1 MPRDVDSDAR
11 IPDAAEYRGPT
22 ERTLEFEDVSGG
34 EQIGS
39 GGFADASLATVDGT
53 QFVVKE
59 PNSGAKTVESVEA
72 FIEEAETWAKVDN
85 HDHVVGVVDWGTR
98 LPWIVL
104 EYMDGGNLRDRIDAG
119 GLETAE
125 ALWIGICLSRAVHHA
140 HRHGVVHLDLT
151 PNNVLFRETEAD
163 LWDVPKIGD
172 WGLSKTLL
180 EHSGTVDGL
189 TPNYAAP
196 EQFDPDEY
204 GDPDDYTDRFQLA
217 AVVYEALTGEQAF
230 QGSTATVMRQVLAGE
245 VKPPTTV
252 DPTLPEQVD
261 DIFDRALATEKTDRY
276 ETVVNFRRDLV
287 DVFETVG
294 KGADTKA
301 NIAQQM
307 RDSIGTV
314 GEGTDTEGDRHDTT
328 DESESNGREQVQGAS
343 FDTDRSQKGGGRPE
357 GLYETAADLGV
368 EQTILETAFSK
379 SEQAESHRTESS
391 VRFAVERSYTVD
403 GDTHITGQVIA
414 GTLSNTDRLEFTPSG
429 TVIDI
434 DAIEAAGSGDEMATA
449 EPGANVTVV
458 VAEND
463 CSGEIYLGHVGAT
476 VSDTPIEAETFEG
489 VMYIVDHPSVV
500 TVGYTPVVHTT
511 NSQVACAIEALD
523 WTMEDTVS
531 GTCETDHEPDFAES
545 GEAVQATFRPQK
557 PLALD
562 TFDNMPE
569 NGWFTVR
576 DAGKVV
582 GIGIVNDIV
591 EASSSETSS
600 SAETEP
606 FTERLP
612 SQPPGTDE
620 EFDYVD
626 QLTAGLT
633 VGTVRSVEDAPL
645 RLPVDDVYKLSDI
658 GAVATGMVL
667 TGSLSVDDEVQ
678 FQPSDASGTVD
689 TIEQNHEEVSTVDP
703 GETVGFHVD
712 GITKDD
718 IRRGDVCAPAADPAG
733 SPETF
738 RARLFVADHSSMITA
753 GYTPVVHAHTAQTAC
768 TFESLEAK
776 INPETGQVTER
787 NPDFVQSGD
796 VAEIVLN
803 PQKPISVEPVDEIP
817 ELGVFSV
824 RDMGQTIGVGIVLN
838 QAVETQ

>member
-11 IPDAAEYRGPT
+11 VPDAAEYRGPT

-252 DPTLPEQVD
+252 DPTLPEQAD

-307 RDSIGTV
+307 RDSIGTM

-328 DESESNGREQVQGAS
+328 DESESNGREQVQDAS
-343 FDTDRSQKGGGRPE
+343 FDTDRSQKRGGRPE

-368 EQTILETAFSK
+368 ERTFIEGIFSK
-379 SEQAESHRTESS
+379 SEQADSRRAESP

-403 GDTHITGQVIA
+403 GDTHIMGQVIA
-414 GTLSNTDRLEFTPSG
+414 GTLSDTDRLEFSPSE
-429 TVIDI
+429 TVVDI
-434 DAIEAAGSGDEMATA
+434 DAIEAVGSGDPMATA
-449 EPGANVTVV
+449 EPGTNVNVV
-458 VAEND
+458 VTEND
-463 CSGEIYLGHVGAT
+463 CSGEISLGHVGASVT
-476 VSDTPIEAETFEG
+476 DTPTEAETFEG
-489 VMYIVDHPSVV
+489 LMYVVDHPSVV
-500 TVGYTPVVHTT
+500 TAGYTPVVHAT
-511 NSQVACAIEALD
+511 NSQVACTIEALNLK
-523 WTMEDTVS
+523 MEMT
-531 GTCETDHEPDFAES
+531 GTETWETDHEPDFAES
-545 GEAVQATFRPQK
+545 GEAVQATFKPQK

-562 TFDNMPE
+562 TFDSVPE

-576 DAGKVV
+576 DAGEVV
-582 GIGIVNDIV
+582 AIGIVTDIAG
-591 EASSSETSS
+591 ASSSGSS
-600 SAETEP
+600 SIAETEP

-612 SQPPGTDE
+612 SRPPGTDE
-620 EFDYVD
+620 EFDYID
-626 QLTAGLT
+626 QLTAGMT
-633 VGTVRSVEDAPL
+633 IGTVPSVEDAPL
-645 RLPVDDVYKLSDI
+645 RLPVDDVYELPEI
-658 GAVATGMVL
+658 GAVATGTVL
-667 TGSLSVDDEVQ
+667 TGALSLNDEVQ

-689 TIEQNHEEVSTVDP
+689 TIEQNQEDVSRASP

-712 GITKDD
+712 GVAKDD
-718 IRRGDVCAPAADPAG
+718 IRRGDVCAPTADPSG

-738 RARLFVADHSSMITA
+738 RARLFVSEHPSVITA
-753 GYTPVVHAHTAQTAC
+753 GYTPVVHAHTAQVAC

-776 INPETGQVTER
+776 IDPDNGQVIER

-796 VAEIVLN
+796 VAEVVLD
-803 PQKPISVEPVDEIP
+803 PQKPISVEPVEEIP

-824 RDMGQTIGVGIVLN
+824 RDMGQTIGVGMVWGTE
-838 QAVETQ
+838 Q